1 MNGSQKITL
10 TISQLRKLL
19 TETVQDIELYH
30 LSQENHDGETFTPKI
45 PTYDD
50 PEWNDKGEDS
60 RTPRVS
66 FSKSIKGALKGVP
79 MRHIRRVWDVH
90 VPVDMDPSAIYEPT
104 EDEVYDVG
112 RSKEVW
118 YLKPVKLKFKERIFV
133 RDIHTGDFEVMN
145 PLYEPPYS
153 LRDAIK
159 HLGYRMF
166 RTAFGELKGLRPAAN
181 STPGQKAHVWRAL
194 TGIELIHREPSKEEL
209 VRIVDNWNLMTNE
222 QKKISDEKSLELF
235 GVTNEEN
242 AKQLL
247 KDIV

>member
-166 RTAFGELKGLRPAAN
+166 RKAFGELKGLRPAAN